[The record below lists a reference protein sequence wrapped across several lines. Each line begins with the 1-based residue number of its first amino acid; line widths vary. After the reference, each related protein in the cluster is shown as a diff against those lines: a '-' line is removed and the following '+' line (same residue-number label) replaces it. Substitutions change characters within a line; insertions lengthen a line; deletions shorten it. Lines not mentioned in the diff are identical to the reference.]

1 MQADAASRRGLIQ
14 AVGRTDQIF
23 GKELLSR
30 DISRSWKS
38 TENFGNAQ
46 RRLRPRRTRNWRF
59 RFACFFARTPA
70 AHARLSRF
78 SPPSHRLR
86 AGNTAG
92 PPLWT

>member
-1 MQADAASRRGLIQ
+1 MAAKLAGLTQALD
-14 AVGRTDQIF
+14 RTDQIF

-30 DISRSWKS
+30 DISRSRKS
-38 TENFGNAQ
+38 TEDFGNAQ
-46 RRLRPRRTRNWRF
+46 RRLRPRRSRVCRF
-59 RFACFFARTPA
+59 RFVCFFARTPA

-78 SPPSHRLR
+78 FPPSHRLR